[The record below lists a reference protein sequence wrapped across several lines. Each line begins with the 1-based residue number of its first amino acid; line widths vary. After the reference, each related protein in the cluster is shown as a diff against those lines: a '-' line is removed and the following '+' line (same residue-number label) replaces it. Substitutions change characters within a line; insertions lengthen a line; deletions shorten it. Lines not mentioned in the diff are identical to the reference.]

1 MLNARLL
8 LIFIIATAHP
18 VYAGVYKW
26 VDKEGKVHFGD
37 RPSSPQAQQ
46 FKLNKTPKSSTPAA
60 PSAAQRQITQQRM
73 LDMYQQEREK
83 KQAARKKKKNSA
95 KKLAQRCAN
104 ARDRLRR
111 YEGSRLY
118 ENLPSGERRYFSEA
132 EREKTISSL
141 KGNIKRYCK

>member
-1 MLNARLL
+1 MLTIRLL
-8 LIFIIATAHP
+8 LIFIIISAHP

-26 VDKEGKVHFGD
+26 VDKEGRVHFGD
-37 RPSSPQAQQ
+37 RPTSPQAQQ
-46 FKLNKTPKSSTPAA
+46 FTLDKAPEPSNSAA
-60 PSAAQRQITQQRM
+60 PSAAQRQITRQRM

-83 KQAARKKKKNSA
+83 REAARTKKKRDA
-95 KKLAQRCAN
+95 KKLAQQCAN

-118 ENLPSGERRYFSEA
+118 KNLPNGERRYFSEA
-132 EREKTISSL
+132 EREKTISQL

>member
-1 MLNARLL
+1 MLNIRLL
-8 LIFIIATAHP
+8 LIFIIATAAP
-18 VYAGVYKW
+18 AYAGVYKW
-26 VDKEGKVHFGD
+26 VDEQGKVHFSD
-37 RPSSPQAQQ
+37 RPASAQARQLKLKKSPQQ
-46 FKLNKTPKSSTPAA
+46 STSAVPN
-60 PSAAQRQITQQRM
+60 AAQRQITQQRM

-83 KQAARKKKKNSA
+83 REAARKKKKADA

-118 ENLPSGERRYFSEA
+118 ENLPNGERRYFSEA
-132 EREKTISSL
+132 EREKTISNL